1 MKKNFLFLLII
12 LFCGTFFSQSPNL
25 GNFDDK
31 PVHFGFALGFNQP
44 SFYLEK
50 KSSQIFLDDSLQ
62 SLLVNSKGG
71 FTLGV
76 ITSLNI
82 NQNFKIRF
90 VLPSL
95 SFQESE
101 MEYTYLNPSNFEQ
114 TIYVKSLRPVYLDFP
129 VLFKFRTNRINNFAV
144 YGISGLRY
152 GIDMSSN
159 IDVNNSIDLEDQII
173 KLKKSDFGFEVGGGI
188 DLFLEYF
195 KLGIELK
202 LGSGMRNMLYTTTGE
217 DPTKFDN
224 AIESLKSRVW
234 TLSFTFEG

>member
-12 LFCGTFFSQSPNL
+12 LFYGTFFSQSPNL

-202 LGSGMRNMLYTTTGE
+202 LGSGMRNIHYTKAGE
-217 DPTKFDN
+217 ETKFDN

>member
-1 MKKNFLFLLII
+1 MINHFILVLHLVLI
-12 LFCGTFFSQSPNL
+12 SQV
-25 GNFDDK
+25 FIW
-31 PVHFGFALGFNQP
+31 
-44 SFYLEK
+44 K
-50 KSSQIFLDDSLQ
+50 KSQVIFLLDDSLQ

-152 GIDMSSN
+152 GIDMSS
-159 IDVNNSIDLEDQII
+159 
-173 KLKKSDFGFEVGGGI
+173 KLV
-188 DLFLEYF
+188 
-195 KLGIELK
+195 
-202 LGSGMRNMLYTTTGE
+202 
-217 DPTKFDN
+217 
-224 AIESLKSRVW
+224 
-234 TLSFTFEG
+234 

>member
-12 LFCGTFFSQSPNL
+12 LFYGTFFSQSPNL

-129 VLFKFRTNRINNFAV
+129 VLQFLFPSSYTK
-144 YGISGLRY
+144 YLSLLRY
-152 GIDMSSN
+152 H
-159 IDVNNSIDLEDQII
+159 
-173 KLKKSDFGFEVGGGI
+173 
-188 DLFLEYF
+188 
-195 KLGIELK
+195 
-202 LGSGMRNMLYTTTGE
+202 
-217 DPTKFDN
+217 
-224 AIESLKSRVW
+224 
-234 TLSFTFEG
+234 

>member
-1 MKKNFLFLLII
+1 MKNII
-12 LFCGTFFSQSPNL
+12 LFFLFQFWLNICFGQTSNL

-31 PVHFGFALGFNQP
+31 PFHFGFSLGFNQP
-44 SFYLEK
+44 GFYLEK
-50 KSSQIFLDDSLQ
+50 KSSHIFIDDSLQ
-62 SLLVNSKGG
+62 SLLVNSNGG

-76 ITSLNI
+76 VTSLNI

-101 MEYTYLNPSNFEQ
+101 LVYTYFQQSTSKRKPL
-114 TIYVKSLRPVYLDFP
+114 TPVYLDFP
-129 VLFKFRTNRINNFAV
+129 VLLKFRTNRINNFAV
-144 YGISGLRY
+144 YGIVGLRY
-152 GIDMSSN
+152 GIDMSSQT
-159 IDVNNSIDLEDQII
+159 DVNNSIDEEEQII
-173 KLKKSDFGFEVGGGI
+173 KLKKYDFGSEIGGGI

-202 LGSGMRNMLYTTTGE
+202 LGSGMRNLLYTIPGE
-217 DPTKFDN
+217 ETKFDN
-224 AIESLKSRVW
+224 AIESLRSRVW